1 MITRLDP
8 LNPRTSLW
16 TFEHTGHTAHH
27 GWGEEHICICS
38 KVCIC
43 ICIYICIL
51 WVLLSFL
58 LPPEFARAPHSK
70 VSLLKKAEK
79 LKKVKS
85 FARIYHFSKSNLKTV
100 KKTLLSPVLSAA
112 SRNLRADTESTR
124 PLART
129 ITKKMVKKTKFWCR
143 KKEIIESRRVTG
155 QKKMAKPSTF
165 EGRKES
171 PSWRAETSRPS
182 ARNISIISS
191 VAVPSLKQYANQY
204 FNNNNSTNI
213 SIGGSTQPAT
223 IFQYFNPY
231 FNHYWLK
238 YFIQ

>member
-1 MITRLDP
+1 MASLRPTFGKTMITRLDP

-51 WVLLSFL
+51 WVLLSFS
-58 LPPEFARAPHSK
+58 LPPEFARTPHSK

-79 LKKVKS
+79 FKKKLKS
-85 FARIYHFSKSNLKTV
+85 FARTYHFSKSNLKTV

-129 ITKKMVKKTKFWCR
+129 ITKKMVKKTKFWSR
-143 KKEIIESRRVTG
+143 KKEIIESSRVTG
-155 QKKMAKPSTF
+155 QKKNGKTVNF
-165 EGRKES
+165 WG
-171 PSWRAETSRPS
+171 
-182 ARNISIISS
+182 
-191 VAVPSLKQYANQY
+191 
-204 FNNNNSTNI
+204 
-213 SIGGSTQPAT
+213 
-223 IFQYFNPY
+223 
-231 FNHYWLK
+231 
-238 YFIQ
+238 